1 MQSHARP
8 PHKFALRPL
17 YLGLSLT
24 FSGLSA
30 ASFSALA
37 CDPPAGHL
45 AATEGRIEVR
55 AAGEGQWRIA
65 TPRQPLCP
73 GDQVAVRGPGRA
85 AVVLAQDVLVR
96 LDHNTTLTLPGS
108 AATGELK
115 LPQGVVHVISRF
127 SRRFGI
133 ITPFVNAFVDGT
145 EFTVTSDD
153 SRARVVVAEGRVRTG
168 NSAGELRIE
177 AGQAI
182 EARVGSAPAG
192 ITVRPLDAVAWA
204 IHYPQVQHLRPVEL
218 ATYPEA
224 TRQALAAAQGELA
237 AGRARNAL
245 DHLAPLSAVDS
256 TPALAALKAG
266 VLLGL
271 GQVDAAGALV
281 ARFAPGTHPALDA
294 TATVIRV
301 ARNDP
306 AALETARQN
315 VERNPDAPAAQ
326 LAYSYALQAARQL
339 PAALEAARRAT
350 ALSPDAPLAHARQA
364 ELELGLGR
372 AGPGGDAARR
382 ALTLAPDTPRAAA
395 LAAFALLLTGNTS
408 AAAADFAAAL
418 ARNDTDPLAH
428 FGLGLALM
436 RQGQTEAGRREVEI
450 AALLDPANAELRS
463 YLGRAYMEE
472 ARSKVAGDQFDLARR
487 LDPGSPTPW
496 YFDAFRQLR
505 EGEPLAAL
513 YNGEEALA
521 RNANRSVLRS
531 GTLLDQDRAAR
542 SASLGAA
549 YQQVGLTAPAQ
560 GAAMNA
566 IEDDPASPAAH
577 RLLADAYADMPRFEG
592 ARLSELLQANL
603 RQPIGQWP
611 QAPQFVMPPLP
622 LFDGPR
628 AVSPDEATAFFE
640 RKPTRFAATLGGG
653 SHSALAASALLS
665 HAWEQGQ
672 ISFGSFDYRYAGLKP
687 AGADTHLAGSR
698 LDARFQLAPGT
709 TLLAEARHTERSGSA
724 AYRPLFD
731 SQASNLLLRNLNDLG
746 RIALRHELGNGDE
759 ILVEANTQRFRIL
772 QQDFFRYS
780 DPLYGLELDI
790 NSEGNAG
797 LRTRG
802 LSALYTRQRDNYALS
817 AGTTIARQSGKR
829 DFTVAT
835 ALSMDPSLVLDVTRL
850 PTVPLKTDRD
860 TAFGYAQWRVL
871 PSLTLHGGADYVRF
885 KDLDLPH
892 AERINGKLG
901 AVFRPA
907 GGTTLRAAV
916 FQGVSG
922 SRYDAESLA
931 PTQFAGF
938 NQVFDEIAGTR
949 WRRAAVAVDQRLGA
963 GLSGGLE
970 ASWRRLDAPTADPL
984 TGRYA
989 LADWKET
996 LHRAHLALPLGRHAL
1011 LSAEWRHET
1020 IRYDA
1025 GDGLLRDTPWKVATD
1040 QLPLRLWLK
1049 TGPVDTLLEHW
1060 VVRQRASQIAGD
1072 GSAADARS
1080 TFTVS
1085 NLRLSLPVLPQRLS
1099 TSLGVYNLFDR
1110 DFRFH
1115 NTDLNG
1121 DPRVALFYPRRT
1133 LMLQAQLRF

>member
-1 MQSHARP
+1 MQPLARLP
-8 PHKFALRPL
+8 QTFALRPL
-17 YLGLSLT
+17 SLGLTL
-24 FSGLSA
+24 A
-30 ASFSALA
+30 FSALA
-37 CDPPAGHL
+37 TLSVDALACEPPSGRL

-55 AAGEGQWRIA
+55 SAGSTQWHTA
-65 TPRQPLCP
+65 TPRQALCP

-96 LDHNTTLTLPGS
+96 LDQNTTLTLPEAS
-108 AATGELK
+108 ATGELH
-115 LPQGVVHVISRF
+115 LPKGVVHVISRF
-127 SRRFGI
+127 NKRFGI

-145 EFTVTSDD
+145 EFTVAADD
-153 SRARVVVAEGRVRTG
+153 SQARVVVAEGRVRTG
-168 NSAGELRIE
+168 NSAGEQRIG

-182 EARVGSAPAG
+182 EARAGSAPAG

-204 IHYPQVQHLRPVEL
+204 IHYPQVQHLRPAEL
-218 ATYPEA
+218 ATYPDV
-224 TRQALAAAQGELA
+224 TRQAVAAAQADLA
-237 AGRARNAL
+237 AGRARDAL
-245 DHLAPLSAVDS
+245 DRLTPLADVDG
-256 TPALAALKAG
+256 TPALAAFKAG

-271 GQVDAAGALV
+271 GRADEAGALV

-294 TATVIRV
+294 TAAVIQV
-301 ARNDP
+301 ARNNP
-306 AALETARQN
+306 AALDAARQN
-315 VERNPDAPAAQ
+315 VERSPDSPAAQ
-326 LAYSYALQAARQL
+326 LAYSYALQGARQL

-350 ALSPDAPLAHARQA
+350 ALGPDDPLAHARQA
-364 ELELGLGR
+364 ELELSLGR
-372 AGPGGDAARR
+372 AQAGGDSARR
-382 ALTLAPDTPRAAA
+382 ALALAPDTPRAAA
-395 LAAFALLLTGNTS
+395 LAAFARLIGGET
-408 AAAADFAAAL
+408 AAAASGFEATL
-418 ARNDTDPLAH
+418 ARNDADPLAH

-436 RQGQTEAGRREVEI
+436 RQGHTEAGRREVEI

-487 LDPGSPTPW
+487 LDPASPTPW

-513 YNGEEALA
+513 HSGEEALA

-549 YQQVGLTAPAQ
+549 YQQLGLSAPAQ

-653 SHSALAASALLS
+653 SHSTLAASALLS

-709 TLLAEARHTERSGSA
+709 TLLAEARHTERTGST

-731 SQASNLLLRNLNDLG
+731 SQATNLLQRNLNDLG
-746 RIALRHELGNGDE
+746 RIALRHEQGNGDE

-790 NSEGNAG
+790 NSEANSGI
-797 LRTRG
+797 RTRG
-802 LSALYTRQRDNYALS
+802 LSALYTRQRDSYALS
-817 AGTTIARQSGKR
+817 AGTAIARHSGNQNL
-829 DFTVAT
+829 TVAT
-835 ALSMDPSLVLDVTRL
+835 ALSMDPSLVLDLTRL
-850 PTVPLKTDRD
+850 PTVPRKTDRD

-885 KDLDLPH
+885 KDMDLPH

-922 SRYDAESLA
+922 SRYDAENLA

-938 NQVFDEIAGTR
+938 NQVFDEFAGTR
-949 WRRAAVAVDQRLGA
+949 WRRAAVAVDQRLGER
-963 GLSGGLE
+963 LSGGLE
-970 ASWRRLDAPTADPL
+970 ASWRWLDAPMADPL
-984 TGRYA
+984 TGRYH

>member
-549 YQQVGLTAPAQ
+549 YQQVGLAAPAQ
-560 GAAMNA
+560 AAAMNA
-566 IEDDPASPAAH
+566 IESDPASPAAH
-577 RLLADAYADMPRFEG
+577 RLLADAYAEVPRFEG

-628 AVSPDEATAFFE
+628 AISPDEATAFFE
-640 RKPTRFAATLGGG
+640 RKPTRFAATVGGG
-653 SHSALAASALLS
+653 SHSAMAASALLS
-665 HAWEQGQ
+665 HAWDQGQ
-672 ISFGSFDYRYAGLKP
+672 ISFGSFDYRYAGLTDTIS
-687 AGADTHLAGSR
+687 DTHLAGSR
-698 LDARFQLAPGT
+698 LDARVLLTPGT
-709 TLLAEARHTERSGSA
+709 TLLAEARHTERHGGA
-724 AYRPLFD
+724 QYRNLFD
-731 SQASNLLLRNLNDLG
+731 GQATNLLRRNLNDLG
-746 RIALRHELGNGDE
+746 RIALHHELGEGDE
-759 ILVEANTQRFRIL
+759 ILVEANTQRFREL
-772 QQDFFRYS
+772 QKDYLQYRS
-780 DPLYGLELDI
+780 QAIGLDI
-790 NSEGNAG
+790 NSEGQERH
-797 LRTRG
+797 RTRG
-802 LSALYTRQRDNYALS
+802 LSALYTRQREKLGLS
-817 AGTTIARQSGKR
+817 VGATTARLSGKQ
-829 DFTVAT
+829 DIGAT
-835 ALSMDPSLVLDVTRL
+835 MALSMDPRIVLDITKL
-850 PTVPLKTDRD
+850 PTRTLTTDRD
-860 TAFGYAQWRVL
+860 TAFGYAQWRVT
-871 PSLTLHGGADYVRF
+871 PALTLHGGADYVRF
-885 KDLDLPH
+885 EDTGRSQ

-901 AVFRPA
+901 AVLRPA
-907 GGTTLRAAV
+907 TGTTLRAAV
-916 FQGVSG
+916 LQGVSG
-922 SRYDAESLA
+922 SRYDAENLA

-938 NQVFDEIAGTR
+938 NQVFDDISGTR
-949 WRRAAVAVDQRLGA
+949 WRRVAVAAEQHLSDR
-963 GLSGGLE
+963 LSGGLE
-970 ASWRRLDAPTADPL
+970 ASWRWLDAPMVDPGASNGYHL
-984 TGRYA
+984 E
-989 LADWKET
+989 DWKES
-996 LHRAHLALPLGRHAL
+996 LHRAHLAFPFGRRAL
-1011 LSAEWRHET
+1011 LSAEWRREN
-1020 IRYDA
+1020 IRYE
-1025 GDGLLRDTPWKVATD
+1025 GGNKLVRDTPWKVDTD
-1040 QLPLRLWLK
+1040 LLPLRLWLK
-1049 TGPVDTLLEHW
+1049 TGRAEVLLEHW
-1060 VVRQRASQIAGD
+1060 LVRQRASQIASTGAE
-1072 GSAADARS
+1072 SDARS
-1080 TFTVS
+1080 TFTVT
-1085 NLRLSLPVLPQRLS
+1085 NLRLSLPLVPQRVNA
-1099 TSLGVYNLFDR
+1099 SLGVYNLFDR

-1121 DPRVALFYPRRT
+1121 APRVSLFYPQRT
-1133 LMLQAQLRF
+1133 LMLQGQLHF